1 MCPLEVYPPPGWPG
15 CTLVYPHQTSLANT
29 QPNIEVEI
37 ACCTLRVSG
46 HGDLGI
52 GLLVLGWVN
61 DLNTPVIHARN

>member
-46 HGDLGI
+46 HG
-52 GLLVLGWVN
+52 
-61 DLNTPVIHARN
+61 